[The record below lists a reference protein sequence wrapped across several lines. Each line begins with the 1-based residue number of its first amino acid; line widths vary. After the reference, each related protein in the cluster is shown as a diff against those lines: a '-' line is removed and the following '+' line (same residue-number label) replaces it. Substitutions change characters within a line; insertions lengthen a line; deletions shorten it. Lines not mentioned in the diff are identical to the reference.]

1 MKLVIE
7 GSKEELAAFGQTM
20 GIPLEKISCIDSDEI
35 LSDEELAFYRR
46 FYASL
51 KPEYPELVQQ
61 LETTNNRREAKAL
74 CQELEERN
82 LDRVASLWRKQ
93 QNLLD
98 SLS

>member
-7 GSKEELAAFGQTM
+7 GSKEELAAFGRTM
-20 GIPLEKISCIDSDEI
+20 GIPLEKVSCIDSDEI

-61 LETTNNRREAKAL
+61 LETTNNRREAKAHPGP
-74 CQELEERN
+74 
-82 LDRVASLWRKQ
+82 RVRSGFVVTRQWRKQ